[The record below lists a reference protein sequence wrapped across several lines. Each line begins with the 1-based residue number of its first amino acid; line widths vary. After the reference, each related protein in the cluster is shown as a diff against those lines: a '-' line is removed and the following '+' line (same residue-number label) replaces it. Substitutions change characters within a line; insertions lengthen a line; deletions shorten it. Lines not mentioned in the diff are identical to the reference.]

1 MADSSS
7 NCSIGLAKEE
17 ICHKQTYVKKIGLIP
32 FESIE
37 SIEKQLIVTRSGI
50 QTPIETIC
58 YHHNHLLLEKYE
70 GHQKKCCNPFQRH
83 KDSVENYLKA
93 LYISR
98 NFIR

>member
-1 MADSSS
+1 MMADSSS

-70 GHQKKCCNPFQRH
+70 GHQKTCCNPFQRH
-83 KDSVENYLKA
+83 KDSVKGILCIFNKC
-93 LYISR
+93 R
-98 NFIR
+98 